1 MDPLN
6 ALQSITLLGIFK
18 VMLIVLLGVY
28 GVFAGL
34 MMRQIGAMTKAVTM
48 KDDFLIRLLGLIHFV
63 FALLVLFVA
72 ISLL

>member
-6 ALQSITLLGIFK
+6 VLQAITLLGIFK

-28 GVFAGL
+28 AVFAGL
-34 MMRQIGAMTKAVTM
+34 MMKQIGAMTKAVTM

-63 FALLVLFVA
+63 FAVLVLLVA
-72 ISLL
+72 IILL